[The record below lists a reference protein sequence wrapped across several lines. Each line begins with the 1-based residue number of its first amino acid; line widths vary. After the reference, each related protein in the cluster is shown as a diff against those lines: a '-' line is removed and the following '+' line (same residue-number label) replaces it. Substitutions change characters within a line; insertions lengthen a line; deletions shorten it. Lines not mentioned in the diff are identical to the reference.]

1 MPLVRIETREGRT
14 AEAKA
19 ALLDAVH
26 DALVEAFEI
35 PDTDR
40 QQRVVEY
47 PAENFEVP
55 PGKSADHLLITID
68 AFPGRSARA
77 KRKLY
82 EGIVGRLEYLGVD
95 PLDVLIVVNEI
106 PLENWGIRGGQ
117 SAEDV
122 DLGFAL
128 DV

>member
-1 MPLVRIETREGRT
+1 MPLVMIEMREGRT
-14 AEAKA
+14 AAAKK

-26 DALVEAFEI
+26 DALVAAFEI
-35 PDTDR
+35 PDDDR
-40 QQRVVEY
+40 QQRVLEY

-68 AFPGRSARA
+68 AFPGRSTQA
-77 KRKLY
+77 KSKLY
-82 EGIVGRLEYLGVD
+82 AGIVARLEALGTD
-95 PLDVLIVVNEI
+95 PRDVLIVINEP
-106 PLENWGIRGGQ
+106 PLQNWGIRGGQ
-117 SAEDV
+117 SAANV

>member
-1 MPLVRIETREGRT
+1 MVAIEMQGGRT
-14 AEAKA
+14 AEAKK

-26 DALVEAFEI
+26 DALVAAFEI
-35 PDTDR
+35 PDDDR

-55 PGKSADHLLITID
+55 PGKSADHVLITID
-68 AFPGRSARA
+68 VFPGRSARA
-77 KRKLY
+77 KRELY
-82 EGIVGRLEYLGVD
+82 AGIVGRFEGLGVD

-117 SAEDV
+117 SAADV

>member
-1 MPLVRIETREGRT
+1 MPLVKIETREGRT
-14 AEAKA
+14 AEEKK

-35 PDTDR
+35 PEDDR
-40 QQRVVEY
+40 QGRLAEY
-47 PAENFEVP
+47 PADNYEVP
-55 PGKSADHLLITID
+55 PGKTENHLLITID
-68 AFPGRSARA
+68 AFPGRSTQA
-77 KRKLY
+77 KSRLY
-82 EGIVGRLEYLGVD
+82 AGIVGRLEDLGVE
-95 PLDVLIVVNEI
+95 PRDVLIVVNER

-117 SAEDV
+117 SAAEV

>member
-1 MPLVRIETREGRT
+1 MPLVTIETREGRT
-14 AEAKA
+14 GDAKK

-35 PDTDR
+35 PDDDR

-47 PAENFEVP
+47 PADDFEVP
-55 PGKSADHLLITID
+55 PGKSANHLLITID
-68 AFPGRSARA
+68 AFPGRSADA
-77 KRKLY
+77 KRRLY
-82 EGIVGRLEYLGVD
+82 AGIVARFEDLGVE
-95 PLDVLIVVNEI
+95 PRDVLIVVKEI

-117 SAEDV
+117 SAADV